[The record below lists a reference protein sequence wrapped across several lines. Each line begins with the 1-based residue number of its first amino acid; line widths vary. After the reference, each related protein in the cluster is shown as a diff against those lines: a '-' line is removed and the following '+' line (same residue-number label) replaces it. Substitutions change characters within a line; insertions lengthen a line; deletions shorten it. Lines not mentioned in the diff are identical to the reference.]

1 MKSYIELEKIHFYAY
16 HGVSE
21 EERKVG
27 NNYEV
32 YIKVYT
38 DITQAI
44 ATDNLLTTIDYGL
57 LYEWIKEEMMQP
69 SKLLEHVVGRIK
81 KNILKNCPNITGG
94 TIKISKIK
102 PPIPGDIERASAT
115 ISW

>member
-1 MKSYIELEKIHFYAY
+1 MTSYIELEKIHFYAY

-44 ATDNLLTTIDYGL
+44 ATDNLLTTIDYGQ

-81 KNILKNCPNITGG
+81 KIY
-94 TIKISKIK
+94 
-102 PPIPGDIERASAT
+102 
-115 ISW
+115 

>member
-44 ATDNLLTTIDYGL
+44 ATDNLLTTIDYGQ

-81 KNILKNCPNITGG
+81 KNILKNSFSFQKLKELFVLLFFIN
-94 TIKISKIK
+94 
-102 PPIPGDIERASAT
+102 
-115 ISW
+115 

>member
-1 MKSYIELEKIHFYAY
+1 MESYIELEKIHFYAY

-27 NNYEV
+27 NNYEI

-44 ATDNLLTTIDYGL
+44 ETDNLLTTIDYGQ

-69 SKLLEHVVGRIK
+69 SKLLEHVVK
-81 KNILKNCPNITGG
+81 KTILKNCPNITGG

-102 PPIPGDIERASAT
+102 PPIPGDIERASVT
-115 ISW
+115 INW